1 MLHRLLHCGDGAWQ
15 REYAQLHDGIL
26 AGREE
31 PRYLLAHGQNGVQQ
45 VDLHLRYTT
54 IRLSQASWPNDMDIR
69 PALGQGSPDVSMH
82 AIYCWHGG
90 SEVKRRKLQQQMP
103 QARHAKSRVHGG
115 AAGLADSLV
124 GAVTLF
130 WVAVLQR
137 RAFAMKFGAFGAY
150 EWAFDQPHIN
160 WTW

>member
-1 MLHRLLHCGDGAWQ
+1 MLHRLLHCGDGTWQ
-15 REYAQLHDGIL
+15 REYAQLHSGIL
-26 AGREE
+26 AGRAA
-31 PRYLLAHGQNGVQQ
+31 PRYLLAHGQNGGQRT
-45 VDLHLRYTT
+45 DLYL
-54 IRLSQASWPNDMDIR
+54 LSTGSTVLASLLGALCPNTR
-69 PALGQGSPDVSMH
+69 VALGQSSPHVSLPMLARWQQSRDRTH
-82 AIYCWHGG
+82 QQQWPQPGRR
-90 SEVKRRKLQQQMP
+90 KRR
-103 QARHAKSRVHGG
+103 VCGG

-137 RAFAMKFGAFGAY
+137 RAFAMKFGAEGAY